1 MRSGWRAF
9 LCLML
14 AAVLWPLSLAAQDI
28 PMAAALTQL
37 EAELEW
43 NPLDG
48 RGRLSRGGKEIE
60 FISGSNTAV
69 FDSREKRELA
79 VPYLESG
86 SLLFPHV
93 FVDAAK
99 SYFEAPKDPER
110 FTVAAVIIDP
120 GHGGK
125 DPGAIASHGSGKNA
139 IHVVEKDINLS
150 VGLLLQERLKKAFPG
165 KKILMTR
172 SSDTYPELSERTDMA
187 NSIPLEKNE
196 AIIFVSIHTNASLSK
211 KAKGFEV
218 WYLDPDVRRPSLED
232 SKATEYDPALH
243 PIIADMLQE
252 EFTTESIIIA
262 KDILESLNEQIGK
275 LTENRG
281 IKNKDWYVV
290 KNARMPA
297 VLIELSY
304 LSNEEDARL
313 LSDPSYLKKLSDGI
327 YNGLVSFIR
336 YFDAS
341 KGFTD

>member
-1 MRSGWRAF
+1 MRRRWRAF
-9 LCLML
+9 LCLTL
-14 AAVLWPLSLAAQDI
+14 SAFLGPLSLAAQDI
-28 PMAAALTQL
+28 PMTAALARL
-37 EAELEW
+37 GAELEW

-48 RGRLSRGGKEIE
+48 RGRVSHDGKEIE
-60 FISGSNTAV
+60 FISGSNIAV
-69 FDSREKRELA
+69 FGSREKRELA
-79 VPYLESG
+79 VPYLDAG
-86 SLLFPHV
+86 NLLFPQV
-93 FVDAAK
+93 FLDAAK
-99 SYFEAPKDPER
+99 SYFEAPKDLDR

-313 LSDPSYLKKLSDGI
+313 LSDASYLKKLSDGI